1 VAVFHP
7 LKDLPGSGAQMRE
20 ESAGG
25 PVLRIEMVSD
35 MWGDLG

>member
-1 VAVFHP
+1 MAVFHP
-7 LKDLPGSGAQMRE
+7 LKDLPASGAQMRE